1 MAAILV
7 FSERDEVAFQLLGEA
22 KKLGDKLGM
31 EVAAVAFGSSDTNGY
46 LSRGVSTVYTGK
58 NEELN
63 DFEASVYAQALE
75 QVAKQADAAIILL
88 GSTRRGKELAGRLAQ
103 RMKAGSLTDVD
114 RLEVIDGR
122 VVCSRNS
129 FGGATVST
137 QTILQG
143 VQIIAVSPSA
153 GEAPVPG
160 DSTGSVADVA
170 LTIQPAR
177 IKKIDTAPKSQG
189 SANIEAAEV
198 LVCVGKGLASEA
210 ELKMVDE
217 LAQALGG
224 IVACTKPLATDEKW
238 LPEERIV
245 GLSGKIGKP
254 DLAICLGIS
263 GQVQFTVGIRDA
275 KTIVAV
281 NTDQNAFIFQMADYG
296 IVGDLHQ
303 VVPKLTAAL
312 RG

>member
-22 KKLGDKLGM
+22 NKLGEQLGM
-31 EVAAVAFGSSDTNGY
+31 EVAAAALGLSDADGF
-46 LSRGVSTVYTGK
+46 LSRGVSTVYTAK
-58 NEELN
+58 NEELK

-103 RMKAGSLTDVD
+103 KMKVGSLTDAG

-122 VVCSRNS
+122 VVCSRNA
-129 FGGATVST
+129 FGGATVAA
-137 QTILQG
+137 QTILEGIQ
-143 VQIIAVSPSA
+143 VIAVSPSA
-153 GEAPVPG
+153 GEAPAAAEP
-160 DSTGSVADVA
+160 SGSVAEVA
-170 LTIQPAR
+170 LVLEPAR
-177 IKKIDTAPKSQG
+177 IKKVATAPKSQD
-189 SANIEAAEV
+189 SANIEGAEV
-198 LVCVGKGLASEA
+198 LVCVGKGLAGEA

-224 IVACTKPLATDEKW
+224 LVACTKPLATDEKW

-254 DLAICLGIS
+254 ALAICLGIS

-275 KTIVAV
+275 GTIVAV

-303 VVPKLTAAL
+303 VVPELTAAL
-312 RG
+312 KG

>member
-143 VQIIAVSPSA
+143 VQIIA
-153 GEAPVPG
+153 
-160 DSTGSVADVA
+160 
-170 LTIQPAR
+170 
-177 IKKIDTAPKSQG
+177 
-189 SANIEAAEV
+189 
-198 LVCVGKGLASEA
+198 
-210 ELKMVDE
+210 
-217 LAQALGG
+217 
-224 IVACTKPLATDEKW
+224 
-238 LPEERIV
+238 
-245 GLSGKIGKP
+245 
-254 DLAICLGIS
+254 
-263 GQVQFTVGIRDA
+263 
-275 KTIVAV
+275 
-281 NTDQNAFIFQMADYG
+281 
-296 IVGDLHQ
+296 
-303 VVPKLTAAL
+303 
-312 RG
+312 